1 MKEKNQL
8 VVDAREQFAKRTVDW
23 IRKSNLTQEQLKA
36 RLRQMP
42 REFNEEVT
50 KVAAKIKEKG
60 NDK

>member
-8 VVDAREQFAKRTVDW
+8 VVDARERFAKRTVDW
-23 IRKSNLTQEQLKA
+23 IRKSSLTQEQLKA

-42 REFNEEVT
+42 KEFNEEVT
-50 KVAAKIKEKG
+50 KVASKIKENG

>member
-8 VVDAREQFAKRTVDW
+8 VVDARERFAKRTVDW
-23 IRKSNLTQEQLKA
+23 IRKSSLTQEQLKA

-42 REFNEEVT
+42 KEFNEEVT
-50 KVAAKIKEKG
+50 KVAAKIKENG

>member
-1 MKEKNQL
+1 M

-42 REFNEEVT
+42 KEFNEEVT

-60 NDK
+60 ND